1 MAKHR
6 TRRSKSERLQQAQ
19 IPIRHRY
26 QIDSK
31 INKTFIFGFLSHTLI
46 ASYAIDIFSFQS
58 ISSHITHPSW
68 WKGLSYVLFCLL
80 SPLLHFQANL
90 STLKALGLTFPSH
103 IKFRGALLY
112 HIHPETH
119 RPTAGDA
126 WIPSCS
132 RWWNFISEM
141 LCINVDFQSET
152 ITKLQQNRALKIKN
166 NPCHWLK
173 HLEHVH

>member
-1 MAKHR
+1 MLCTCLIWWYHIKMAKHR

-119 RPTAGDA
+119 QPTAGDA
-126 WIPSCS
+126 FLFQVMKLYFRDALYQCWFSE
-132 RWWNFISEM
+132 WNHH
-141 LCINVDFQSET
+141 Q
-152 ITKLQQNRALKIKN
+152 ITTESGVKN
-166 NPCHWLK
+166 
-173 HLEHVH
+173 